1 MTIYAKLFGDI
12 EESTVETEQTQLIF
26 EDCDVEEPTVVVKQ

>member
-1 MTIYAKLFGDI
+1 MNIFEELFCDI

-26 EDCDVEEPTVVVKQ
+26 EDCDVEEPTVIVKQ